1 MILWS
6 QVTVY
11 AFSIE
16 NFRRSEEEVNALLQL
31 AKEKFEVLVVMMC
44 QSVDVDLCQTKCR
57 LLSIVTCLPQ
67 ALVKEADQ
75 LAKHGVRVR
84 VLGNTS
90 LLPAVGNSGCDQ
102 I

>member
-1 MILWS
+1 M
-6 QVTVY
+6 VT
-11 AFSIE
+11 
-16 NFRRSEEEVNALLQL
+16 
-31 AKEKFEVLVVMMC
+31 
-44 QSVDVDLCQTKCR
+44 R
-57 LLSIVTCLPQ
+57 LPK

-90 LLPAVGNSGCDQ
+90 LLPEVGNSDCDQ

>member
-1 MILWS
+1 M
-6 QVTVY
+6 VT
-11 AFSIE
+11 
-16 NFRRSEEEVNALLQL
+16 
-31 AKEKFEVLVVMMC
+31 
-44 QSVDVDLCQTKCR
+44 R
-57 LLSIVTCLPQ
+57 LPK

-90 LLPAVGNSGCDQ
+90 LLPAVGNSDCDQ

>member
-1 MILWS
+1 M
-6 QVTVY
+6 
-11 AFSIE
+11 
-16 NFRRSEEEVNALLQL
+16 
-31 AKEKFEVLVVMMC
+31 
-44 QSVDVDLCQTKCR
+44 DLCR
-57 LLSIVTCLPQ
+57 LLSFVTCLAQ

-90 LLPAVGNSGCDQ
+90 LLPEVGNSDCDQ

>member
-1 MILWS
+1 MSPAL
-6 QVTVY
+6 
-11 AFSIE
+11 
-16 NFRRSEEEVNALLQL
+16 FR
-31 AKEKFEVLVVMMC
+31 
-44 QSVDVDLCQTKCR
+44 DV
-57 LLSIVTCLPQ
+57 SSPQ

-90 LLPAVGNSGCDQ
+90 LLPAVGNSGYDQ